1 MQKYELLQITR
12 MFVCLQGFQLFIIQP
27 SITMA
32 SQTSFLFMLSSL
44 SCVHGLP
51 EYCYNYYS
59 EFALDEHYNPAIYP
73 EINTTITDITTLY
86 KVSEVRFDRSINYCC
101 LFYTLSRTTDL
112 NYSNAIIIILG
123 K

>member
-1 MQKYELLQITR
+1 MNSLKHVQRYELLHMKLMLVR
-12 MFVCLQGFQLFIIQP
+12 FRGFHLLIIQP

-32 SQTSFLFMLSSL
+32 SQISFLLILSSL
-44 SCVHGLP
+44 NCVYGLP

-86 KVSEVRFDRSINYCC
+86 KVSEVGLDRSVN
-101 LFYTLSRTTDL
+101 R
-112 NYSNAIIIILG
+112 
-123 K
+123 